1 MDLAAALF
9 LGTVASYAVACAF
22 FFAHLARGGER
33 SAQLATRTLAGSIGL
48 HMVFL
53 GVDMADSGRRGLVG
67 IHQTV
72 AVLSFLVALGF
83 LASMRRRRLTVLGAF
98 ITPVTLLLLL
108 GAGLRG
114 HVTEVPEHVRSAM
127 LSLHIVVNVLGIVAF
142 ALAFAVALAYV
153 IQEQL
158 LRRKQLGGVFQ
169 RLPAL
174 DVLDA
179 LGLRLV
185 TIGFPLFTV
194 GVVTG
199 SIWAAQLGRGSASL
213 SAGQGFA
220 LLAWMFFASVLL
232 ARAAAGWRG
241 RRAAVGTMLGFLC
254 ALAAIGGYLLQSAGG
269 S

>member
-1 MDLAAALF
+1 VDLTAALF
-9 LGTVASYAVACAF
+9 VATVGCYALAGAF
-22 FFAHLARGGER
+22 FFAHLARGSKR
-33 SAQLATRTLAGSIGL
+33 SATLAT
-48 HMVFL
+48 
-53 GVDMADSGRRGLVG
+53 GVDLVGAGHPPLTG
-67 IHQTV
+67 IHQTL
-72 AVLSFLVALGF
+72 AVLSFLVALGY

-127 LSLHIVVNVLGIVAF
+127 LPLHIVVNVLGIVAF
-142 ALAFAVALAYV
+142 ALAFAVAVAYV

-174 DVLDA
+174 DVLDE

-185 TIGFPLFTV
+185 TIGFPLFTI

-199 SIWAAQLGRGSASL
+199 SIWAAQLGRGNAHL

-220 LLAWMFFASVLL
+220 VLAWLFFASVLL

-269 S
+269 G